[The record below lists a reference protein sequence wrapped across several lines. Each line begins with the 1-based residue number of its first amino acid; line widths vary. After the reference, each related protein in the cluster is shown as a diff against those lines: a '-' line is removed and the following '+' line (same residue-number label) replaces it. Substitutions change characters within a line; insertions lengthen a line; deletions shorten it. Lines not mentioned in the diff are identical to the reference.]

1 MSAQVVSLFQGFPQ
15 GDVAE
20 VVAEALEAGERVI
33 AGDPQGDVVPA
44 GDHPVRV
51 LTAAI
56 DYLWGWRDLLRG
68 PKTTPRSRYGMFGP
82 ETRLNE
88 YDCLEHFGVKR

>member
-1 MSAQVVSLFQGFPQ
+1 MSAQVIDIFSGFPR

-20 VVAEALEAGERVI
+20 VVAEALEAGERVV

-68 PKTTPRSRYGMFGP
+68 PKTLPRSRYGMFGP
-82 ETRLNE
+82 NCRLEE
-88 YDCLEHFGVKR
+88 YDKGWWNA